1 MNSSNQ
7 KYVPFVYLAA
17 ILFFLA
23 IVYFAC
29 MPRIEEYSSAKSNM
43 DNTKLQKENLQ
54 KQYSEIESKQALA
67 EMKMKNIKT
76 IVETNVSSADEN
88 LAMFGNMFEQ
98 ILTKVQSNGIHIRA
112 IEYNLSPAADPI
124 YKENSEGYNVCE
136 LKLNLVGTYNQIKT
150 FITDLNNLENLLY
163 ISKMD
168 VTAFSGN
175 TDYLLAN
182 ISVNLYS
189 KKAGTFSTRG
199 AAPPPAPFPQKPGV
213 KL

>member
-17 ILFFLA
+17 FLFFLA